1 MPVTR
6 GQRQKP
12 DRPCIHA
19 VGTAAARECSLHATS
34 TRDTL
39 PKGLLRGIVPS
50 KAKLKARG
58 TRKTDMGQHQ
68 GLDPEVMLHARNRGK
83 ESHL

>member
-1 MPVTR
+1 MP
-6 GQRQKP
+6 
-12 DRPCIHA
+12 
-19 VGTAAARECSLHATS
+19 E
-34 TRDTL
+34 
-39 PKGLLRGIVPS
+39 GLLRGIVPS

-58 TRKTDMGQHQ
+58 TRNTGMGQHQ